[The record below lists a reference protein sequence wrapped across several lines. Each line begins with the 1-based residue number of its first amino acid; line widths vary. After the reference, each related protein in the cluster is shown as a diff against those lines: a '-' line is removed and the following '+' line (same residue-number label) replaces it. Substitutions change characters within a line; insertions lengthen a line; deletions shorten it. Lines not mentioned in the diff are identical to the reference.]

1 MTSATDNNENGFI
14 AYYRV
19 STDKQGK
26 SGLGIEAQQS
36 DVETYVK
43 NQGGK
48 LIEAYQDIESGAHD
62 DRPNLAR
69 ALRHCRA
76 TGATLVIAKLD
87 RLSRNAHFLTGF
99 IAEASG
105 KHPVKWVCCDMPH
118 ADGFTLHVMAGL
130 AQKEREMISDRTKKA
145 LAEAKKRGVKLGR
158 SKGCV
163 TPIAQYQPMAVEALK
178 CKADE
183 YARENAAFIR
193 QAMEEGGSLRKA
205 LAILNE
211 KGIKTPR
218 GKVWQVTSLANV
230 VNRMNALGL

>member
-1 MTSATDNNENGFI
+1 MTANTDNENNFI

-26 SGLGIEAQQS
+26 SGLGIEAQQN
-36 DVETYVK
+36 DVETFVK
-43 NQGGK
+43 SQGGV
-48 LIEAYQDIESGAHD
+48 LVETYQDIESGAHD
-62 DRPNLAR
+62 DRPNLAK

-105 KHPVKWVCCDMPH
+105 KKPVKWVCCDMPH
-118 ADGFTLHVMAGL
+118 ADAFTLHIMAGL

-158 SKGCV
+158 SRGCV
-163 TPIAQYQPMAVEALK
+163 TPIAKYQPMAVERLK

-183 YARENAAFIR
+183 FAKENAAFIR

-211 KGIKTPR
+211 QGFKSPR
-218 GKVWQVTSLANV
+218 GKAWQVTSLANV
-230 VNRMNALGL
+230 VNRLNALGL